1 MDGRGAVP
9 QDRQDSGARSGTAGS
24 RGNGIVDWA
33 VLFATLSSVAIG
45 AQLVIVIIALT
56 DEEFRASVLFLR
68 WLGIAA
74 VILGVIGL
82 AAAPPHSRVRALC
95 AVDTV
100 LGVLGLVG
108 MLVVLY
114 LAIRNSTWGPVFP
127 TGPTG

>member
-1 MDGRGAVP
+1 MGEGMVP
-9 QDRQDSGARSGTAGS
+9 QDRQNPGATSDTAGS

-45 AQLVIVIIALT
+45 AQVVIVIFAL
-56 DEEFRASVLFLR
+56 SVEDLGAGLLVLP
-68 WLGIAA
+68 WPGIAA
-74 VILGVIGL
+74 VILGLIGR

-95 AVDTV
+95 TFDAV
-100 LGVLGLVG
+100 LGVVGLVG

-114 LAIRNSTWGPVFP
+114 LGIRDSTWGPIFP

>member
-1 MDGRGAVP
+1 MVP
-9 QDRQDSGARSGTAGS
+9 QDRQDPGATSGTAGS

-45 AQLVIVIIALT
+45 AQVVIVIIALT
-56 DEEFRASVLFLR
+56 DENLRASVVVLP

-74 VILGVIGL
+74 VILGLIGR

-95 AVDTV
+95 TVEAV
-100 LGVLGLVG
+100 LGFLGLVG

-114 LAIRNSTWGPVFP
+114 LGIRDSTWGPIFP